1 MSTLEMPACLALLL
15 VMANLAL
22 CLNSENRL
30 LIPNTA
36 PQAVMA
42 LDGALAITLC
52 GEAGASTAKA
62 ASARA
67 ANC

>member
-1 MSTLEMPACLALLL
+1 MSTLEMPAGLALLL

-22 CLNSENRL
+22 CLSAENRL

-42 LDGALAITLC
+42 LDSALAITLC
-52 GEAGASTAKA
+52 GDAGARTANPA
-62 ASARA
+62 PTGAG
-67 ANC
+67 NC